1 MASATTERQETGEDV
16 LTSDGG
22 IVRLRP
28 VAPTDADAL
37 TALYTRGSDESL
49 RLRFFGSPG
58 HGGLAKE
65 IERLVRAPDP
75 DHDALLAEQ
84 ADGVIGVA
92 SYERRPVSGHQAE
105 FAVFVDEAHHGRG
118 VGTLLL
124 EHLSARARQRGVT
137 ELIGEALP
145 GNVAMLQVARNL
157 DGRSSLLYSGG
168 VVDMRLATSVDDEAL
183 AVADARDRVA
193 QRASLRPL
201 LAPRS
206 VAVVGAGR
214 SPGGIGHAT
223 LQSLVEYG
231 FGGERVRGEPERQ
244 RDRRRAR
251 RIRA

>member
-1 MASATTERQETGEDV
+1 MVVTWKSEKRGAATMSDSATTEPGWAEGWDV

-28 VAPTDADAL
+28 VAPSDADAL

-65 IERLVRAPDP
+65 IERLVRAPGP

-92 SYERRPVSGHQAE
+92 SYERRPDSAHQAE

-124 EHLSARARQRGVT
+124 EHLGC
-137 ELIGEALP
+137 P
-145 GNVAMLQVARNL
+145 GPPA
-157 DGRSSLLYSGG
+157 
-168 VVDMRLATSVDDEAL
+168 
-183 AVADARDRVA
+183 
-193 QRASLRPL
+193 
-201 LAPRS
+201 
-206 VAVVGAGR
+206 AG
-214 SPGGIGHAT
+214 
-223 LQSLVEYG
+223 
-231 FGGERVRGEPERQ
+231 
-244 RDRRRAR
+244 
-251 RIRA
+251 